1 MAFSLKLKNHPFDL
15 LWKKKGWGVGGWG
28 GVVSIDGPY
37 TELPKM

>member
-15 LWKKKGWGVGGWG
+15 HWKGREGGG
-28 GVVSIDGPY
+28 GGGGAVCMDDPH